1 MIRLCLQIDGQAEDE
16 VNEAANAEREEAEDE
31 APESVQAQN
40 QQQATGQQWSTFPDL
55 LRVQDSKSRN
65 SSVAADDHPAEGQEA
80 GNSAPNPV
88 PVLIPAARSVP
99 VVTDQRRET
108 GTVPKR
114 AYRPVPVPIA
124 PDLTTR
130 RADMS
135 VRHVSASSREPAD
148 FRVDRLDFD
157 RVSLEQQRSTDE
169 AKEAELRQNQE
180 VQTQLAALSVAV
192 QSLNH
197 AIDSM
202 SQSMNRRLDQMESR
216 LNSLVSSG
224 STVSV
229 DETAS
234 IRSDLQNLV
243 LSHRLVSS
251 SCGLCLDIF

>member
-1 MIRLCLQIDGQAEDE
+1 MEDE

-65 SSVAADDHPAEGQEA
+65 SSVAADEHPAEGQEA
-80 GNSAPNPV
+80 GNAAPNPV
-88 PVLIPAARSVP
+88 QVLIPAARSVP
-99 VVTDQRRET
+99 VVTDQRRDT
-108 GTVPKR
+108 GTIPKR

-130 RADMS
+130 RADMV
-135 VRHVSASSREPAD
+135 VRHVSAASSREAAD

-180 VQTQLAALSVAV
+180 VQTQLSALSVAV

-197 AIDSM
+197 AIDNM
-202 SQSMNRRLDQMESR
+202 SQSMNRRLDQIETR

-243 LSHRLVSS
+243 LSHRRVST
-251 SCGLCLDIF
+251 SCGLVL